1 MAKRPRLLITNP
13 THPDGVA
20 LIETRAE
27 LIVAPD
33 AEFDTLRRLAA
44 DVQGIIVRAKLPDDI
59 LDHAPAVRGI
69 VRHGVGLDFIPVE
82 AATRRGVPVANL
94 PGSNAQAVAEY
105 CIAARL
111 RCAGRWPPP
120 MPTCERAAGCRR
132 ARHRQSLSGDRRQH
146 ARHRRCRCHRRAPG
160 ADRAPRLR
168 HDGARQ
174 HRRPEALPEHVGAVD
189 VDTLFERA
197 DAIALCCPLTD
208 QTRGLASAARIARMK
223 PDAVLINVAR
233 GPVVDTQA
241 LLAALH
247 AGRIAGAALDVHDQ
261 HPLPAE
267 HPSFSTARAA
277 ADAAHGRHH
286 LDQHAQHEPG
296 RRGRD
301 AQDPRRQGTDPPRQ
315 PRLQAAPP
323 MKIRTLKAV
332 PVSFAIPEGGG
343 VRLGIGRAVKRDA
356 VLVKVE
362 TDEGVTGWGEAHH
375 GRCPG
380 AIAKLVDTTL
390 NELVLGMDALDVVG
404 VWQRVYRMQLASH
417 GMGYAA
423 TMALSGLDLAL
434 WDIRGKVMGQP
445 LYRMLGGASRPVRAY
460 AGGISL
466 GYQEPAALAAGGA
479 PLCGDRL
486 SRRQAA
492 RGRHAGPRHRPRGG
506 RAR

>member
-105 CIAARL
+105 CIAALLALRRPLAAADADLRTRGWLPARDTANRFPEIGGSTLGIVGVGATGGRL
-111 RCAGRWPPP
+111 AQIAHHGFCMTVLGN
-120 MPTCERAAGCRR
+120 T
-132 ARHRQSLSGDRRQH
+132 
-146 ARHRRCRCHRRAPG
+146 
-160 ADRAPRLR
+160 
-168 HDGARQ
+168 
-174 HRRPEALPEHVGAVD
+174 RRPEALPEHVGAVD

-233 GPVVDTQA
+233 GPVVDTEA

-267 HPSFSTARAA
+267 HPSFDCPRLLLTPHTAGITSTSMRNMSLGAA
-277 ADAAHGRHH
+277 AEMLRILDGKEPIH
-286 LDQHAQHEPG
+286 LVNPDY
-296 RRGRD
+296 
-301 AQDPRRQGTDPPRQ
+301 RQ
-315 PRLQAAPP
+315 
-323 MKIRTLKAV
+323 
-332 PVSFAIPEGGG
+332 
-343 VRLGIGRAVKRDA
+343 
-356 VLVKVE
+356 
-362 TDEGVTGWGEAHH
+362 
-375 GRCPG
+375 
-380 AIAKLVDTTL
+380 
-390 NELVLGMDALDVVG
+390 
-404 VWQRVYRMQLASH
+404 
-417 GMGYAA
+417 
-423 TMALSGLDLAL
+423 
-434 WDIRGKVMGQP
+434 
-445 LYRMLGGASRPVRAY
+445 
-460 AGGISL
+460 
-466 GYQEPAALAAGGA
+466 
-479 PLCGDRL
+479 
-486 SRRQAA
+486 
-492 RGRHAGPRHRPRGG
+492 HRP
-506 RAR
+506 